1 MNRGDF
7 FNRWVYFNANSFIR
21 WVMSMTFPAWLRL
34 KLYFHGINRHP
45 IEVVS
50 EMTFKDL
57 KAISNIMQSGGV
69 EKKRPY
75 LFNTEKP
82 TSFDCALFGHLA
94 QFLYIPMDF
103 PQVMARKEF
112 F

>member
-1 MNRGDF
+1 
-7 FNRWVYFNANSFIR
+7 
-21 WVMSMTFPAWLRL
+21 MSMTFPAWLRL

-82 TSFDCALFGHLA
+82 TSFDCALFGHLGRVTLVNNPSLHTCTMNPSA
-94 QFLYIPMDF
+94 VTILKYVLTKIFN
-103 PQVMARKEF
+103 
-112 F
+112 